1 MDYTQTLAGSF
12 ATKSPVCADAVCHTR
27 DIVTDDTDCLARSI
41 SGWVQEY
48 EQLKAGPFQGS
59 LSELCL
65 GSTQLF
71 LEKTSHALHQ
81 ACTVPDDSI
90 WFGLPTSEERSVRV
104 NGAPVHAGRIAIRR
118 GGKSFELFTP
128 DELQFW
134 GVVVKEELLMNYAR
148 QFECEDWLADVLE
161 HPVLDVS
168 EDKKAAVQAHCSTI
182 LQRPREGK
190 SAALSTAL
198 RQSISETMLSA
209 LFSMLHEV
217 APGSADRSSSQRR
230 HRFVERADAYVRSCS
245 DRLVTVSEL
254 CTALNTSRRALQIGF
269 QEVLGIS
276 PHAYIRAVSLN
287 RVRSH
292 LKNPDSPY
300 TSVQDAAAAYGFWH
314 MSQFALD
321 YKQLFGELP
330 SATFKRRSLRDE
342 DLSTN

>member
-1 MDYTQTLAGSF
+1 MAHNTHN
-12 ATKSPVCADAVCHTR
+12 KSPVPAEAAGQIR

-41 SGWVQEY
+41 SGWLQEY
-48 EQLKAGPFQGS
+48 EQLKAGQFHGS

-81 ACTVPDDSI
+81 SCTVPEDSV
-90 WFGLPTSEERSVRV
+90 WFGLPTCEERSVRI
-104 NGAPVHAGRIAIRR
+104 NGAAVHTGRIAIRR
-118 GGKSFELFTP
+118 GGKSFDLFTP
-128 DELQFW
+128 DDLQFW
-134 GVVVKEELLMNYAR
+134 GVVVKEELLMDYAR
-148 QFECEDWLADVLE
+148 QFECENWLAEVLE
-161 HPVLDVS
+161 QPVLDVS
-168 EDKKAAVQAHCSTI
+168 EDKKALVQAHCSAI

-190 SAALSTAL
+190 GAALSTAH
-198 RQSISETMLSA
+198 RQSISDTMLSA
-209 LFSMLHEV
+209 LFAMLHDV
-217 APGSADRSSSQRR
+217 APGANDRSSSQRR
-230 HRFVERADAYVRSCS
+230 HRFVERADTYVRSCS
-245 DRLVTVSEL
+245 DRLITVSEL

-269 QEVLGIS
+269 QEMLGIS

-292 LKNPDSPY
+292 LKNPDSPFA
-300 TSVQDAAAAYGFWH
+300 SVQDAAAAFGFWH